1 MIKPA
6 LTPENINLPP
16 AASEALRLALSLF
29 GGNELATNNWLNT
42 PAIALSG
49 KMPIELLGG
58 EVGRQ
63 QVIELIWKLENG
75 VSI

>member
-1 MIKPA
+1 MQ
-6 LTPENINLPP
+6 PEDLGLPP
-16 AASEALRLALSLF
+16 EVGEALNLALSLF

-49 KMPIELLGG
+49 IKPIELLGS
-58 EVGRQ
+58 ELGRQ
-63 QVIELIWKLENG
+63 QVIELIWRLENG

>member
-1 MIKPA
+1 MQ
-6 LTPENINLPP
+6 PEDLGLPLE
-16 AASEALRLALSLF
+16 AGEALRLALSLF